1 MKPIKLKMSCETD
14 ISSHLIEFV
23 SQNYGE
29 ESITPDLQH
38 YFSDFNQNRNVI
50 SMNKD
55 EQNTLKDLTTT
66 LNITKKYLNQL
77 VAIKSKMVFGPQ
89 PNSLNINF
97 KWNDTIT
104 GNVWGSFNINFE
116 YYNILFN
123 IASLYFYL
131 GYLKS
136 SSPNID
142 KLLRKEAIKDY
153 KYSLYLFNIIRDE
166 AINKIEQ
173 RELPLD
179 LYPAYCEYCI
189 ALCIAYGQIEIVK
202 IAEETSPK
210 ELALRGKLLMGTAEN
225 FNKAYLLSNG
235 EQAKMGGTDSYRNYL
250 LNRYFY
256 YKSLAFKKMA
266 EIHLKKFDEKGLGYG
281 EALIY
286 QQQSII
292 ALEESEK
299 TLNFCEGLIDKD
311 QFNILMTNEKKL
323 ESKMVDLNHR
333 IYHQFTPDPNK
344 INLETK
350 ILMTPLTIDN
360 LYIKENETKFRDD
373 RIIYCEDLD
382 FLTPKEIRPM
392 LENYKSQMNNFMQ
405 HYLSKFEN
413 DESIK
418 KFIDKYNLPTKLT
431 IKPLNKDDE
440 NSLGIRSEL
449 WEKINQIQQLGGG
462 FYLSNSMKK
471 LLKKS
476 NDLIESLNLLLSDIN
491 KEENEDNYYRNK
503 VGDQWVINPSSTLN
517 MNYIQ
522 TIKNFLEKINQAREN
537 DIKEDNKLNEN
548 ASFFDELSFT
558 KNQMEQKLIQLG
570 HANAEL
576 TPEEKKMREE
586 IIKLYNLNDKLNNI
600 ISPILKE
607 IKSGNGA
614 IPYFSEVLLNKM
626 TDKSVFEITK
636 EKYLKQLQPLEAINN
651 EIKAQMKIINDL
663 IPTISDNSMFP
674 MGDDSAPGQYFG
686 KLEDLTNIFFEKVQ
700 KIKNMENF
708 YSDFENKINNL
719 IKTIKDWLEHR
730 KEEKNMLLGTL
741 KGNIA
746 RYDPTEVINPF
757 DNKNVNI
764 NSNCFNENDKKNYYS
779 PNPNFNQ
786 NINNNQI
793 PNHIDNYDKYQN
805 IFNESEKNQNN
816 YNQNNNNNQNGNNY
830 NNNFNQNKDYI
841 QNGNN
846 YNQNQ
851 INYKQ
856 NENNYN
862 SGQNLNQNNFTQNQN
877 NLNQN
882 SNYQNNNQDNSY
894 SFGNSGLD
902 NNNYNQSQNNQN
914 KNSNYQN
921 NNQDNSYSFVNSG
934 LNNNNY
940 NQSQNNQN
948 QNSNYQNN
956 NQDSSYSFGNSGLNN
971 NNYNKYQNNQN
982 QNSNYQN
989 NNQNSSYSF
998 GNSGLINSNYNQSQN
1013 NQNQNSN
1020 YQNNNQ
1026 DSSYSFG
1033 NSGLI
1038 NNNYNKYQNNQNQNS
1053 NYQNNNQNSSY
1064 SFGNSELNNNNY
1076 NQSKKVNEEN
1086 NGYTSY
1092 TSNNSIYDSNNNAH
1106 SGTFNQYDNS
1116 NTNFN
1121 KNNKNNSNNNN
1132 PTHPSAFNQES
1143 VFEDHFNPNKSSNI
1157 NNLKPN
1163 SGFSFGQNNYN
1174 GDNYNNNTPYNF

>member
-23 SQNYGE
+23 SQNYGQ
-29 ESITPDLQH
+29 ESVTQELQN
-38 YFSDFNQNRNVI
+38 YFSDFNQIRNI
-50 SMNKD
+50 IAMNKD
-55 EQNTLKDLTTT
+55 EENTIKDLTST
-66 LNITKKYLNQL
+66 LNFTKKYLNHL

-104 GNVWGSFNINFE
+104 GSVWGSYDINFE
-116 YYNILFN
+116 YYNVLFN

-153 KYSLYLFNIIRDE
+153 KYSLYLFSIIRDE
-166 AINKIEQ
+166 AKNKIEQ

-179 LYPAYCEYCI
+179 LYPAYCDYCA
-189 ALCIAYGQIEIVK
+189 ALCVAYGQIEIVK

-235 EQAKMGGTDSYRNYL
+235 EQAKLGGNDSYRNYL

-281 EALIY
+281 EALVY

-292 ALEESEK
+292 ALEESQK
-299 TLNFCEGLIDKD
+299 TLNFCEGLVDID
-311 QFNILMTNEKKL
+311 QFNILLTNEKKL
-323 ESKMVDLNHR
+323 ESKMADLNHR

-360 LYIKENETKFRDD
+360 LYIKENEAKFRDD
-373 RIIYCEDLD
+373 RLIYCEDLD

-392 LENYKSQMNNFMQ
+392 LENYKSQMTNFMQ

-413 DESIK
+413 EDSIK
-418 KFIDKYNLPTKLT
+418 KFIDNFNLPTKLT
-431 IKPLNKDDE
+431 FKPLNKDDE
-440 NSLGIRSEL
+440 NSLGIRADL
-449 WEKINQIQQLGGG
+449 WEKINQAQQLGGG

-503 VGDQWVINPSSTLN
+503 VGDQWVINPSNTLN
-517 MNYIQ
+517 TNYIQ
-522 TIKNFLEKINQAREN
+522 TIKNFIEKLNQARDS

-548 ASFFDELSFT
+548 PSFFDELTFT
-558 KNQMEQKLIQLG
+558 KNQMEQKLLQLG
-570 HANAEL
+570 HVNAEM

-586 IIKLYNLNDKLNNI
+586 IIKLYNLSDKLNNI

-614 IPYFSEVLLNKM
+614 IPYFSEVLLNRM

-636 EKYLKQLQPLEAINN
+636 EKYLKQLQPLEGINN
-651 EIKAQMKIINDL
+651 EIKTQMKKINDL

-674 MGDDSAPGQYFG
+674 MGDNSARGQYFG
-686 KLEDLTNIFFEKVQ
+686 NLENLSSIFFEKVQ
-700 KIKNMENF
+700 KIKTMENY

-719 IKTIKDWLEHR
+719 MRTVKDWLEHR

-741 KGNIA
+741 RGNIP

-757 DNKNVNI
+757 DNRNTNV
-764 NSNCFNENDKKNYYS
+764 NSNCINENEKKNYYS
-779 PNPNFNQ
+779 PNPNFDR
-786 NINNNQI
+786 NINNNQL
-793 PNHIDNYDKYQN
+793 PNNNDNYNKYQN
-805 IFNESEKNQNN
+805 IFNDNDNKNQNN
-816 YNQNNNNNQNGNNY
+816 YNQNNFNQNNY
-830 NNNFNQNKDYI
+830 NNKHDFNHNNFNQNKD
-841 QNGNN
+841 N
-846 YNQNQ
+846 YNQNENKYNQ
-851 INYKQ
+851 NQMNYKQ
-856 NENNYN
+856 NENNYYNNEKNQNISNPNNYN
-862 SGQNLNQNNFTQNQN
+862 SGQNNYNQNNYTPTQ
-877 NLNQN
+877 
-882 SNYQNNNQDNSY
+882 
-894 SFGNSGLD
+894 
-902 NNNYNQSQNNQN
+902 NNYNQNQ
-914 KNSNYQN
+914 
-921 NNQDNSYSFVNSG
+921 
-934 LNNNNY
+934 NNY

-948 QNSNYQNN
+948 QNSNYNQNN
-956 NQDSSYSFGNSGLNN
+956 NNQNSSYSFGNGTLNN
-971 NNYNKYQNNQN
+971 NNYNLSQNNQN
-982 QNSNYQN
+982 QNSNYNQNN

-998 GNSGLINSNYNQSQN
+998 GNSGL
-1013 NQNQNSN
+1013 
-1020 YQNNNQ
+1020 
-1026 DSSYSFG
+1026 
-1033 NSGLI
+1033 
-1038 NNNYNKYQNNQNQNS
+1038 
-1053 NYQNNNQNSSY
+1053 
-1064 SFGNSELNNNNY
+1064 NNNNS
-1076 NQSKKVNEEN
+1076 QSKNLNEEDSGYS
-1086 NGYTSY
+1086 GYTSH
-1092 TSNNSIYDSNNNAH
+1092 NSIYDSSNNTH
-1106 SGTFNQYDNS
+1106 SGEFNQYNNS
-1116 NTNFN
+1116 NINYNQNN
-1121 KNNKNNSNNNN
+1121 KNNKNNNNNN
-1132 PTHPSAFNQES
+1132 QTHPSSFNQGS
-1143 VFEDHFNPNKSSNI
+1143 VIEDHFNPNKTSNM

-1163 SGFSFGQNNYN
+1163 PGFSFGQNNFSAE
-1174 GDNYNNNTPYNF
+1174 NYNNNTPYNF